1 MSLDI
6 SSDKLT
12 HPLLKPILLELTD
25 YFKKAGIS
33 FFVIG
38 ATARDIFM
46 ELHNQ
51 KSGRLTYDLDIAIT
65 VNDWEQ
71 WQKVE
76 KEIVSLENFTKD
88 KDQKQRFIYKGK
100 FQLDIVPFGEIMNQD
115 YKIFWPP
122 NEKLAMSVL
131 GFSAADEAS
140 LKVNVD
146 DEIKIKIATLN
157 SIFLLKIVAWKDRNH
172 KSNKDADDMGFI
184 LENYLNI
191 NAKRAAM
198 EHYDEVYGVEPHSE
212 IIGGATL
219 LGKDINELLNAH
231 PDTKISIV
239 DILNSEIKRK
249 EESKLINQII
259 ETHKSF
265 SYEEVLQSLK
275 NIVHQLN

>member
-71 WQKVE
+71 WKKVE

-88 KDQKQRFIYKGK
+88 NDQKQRFIYKGK

-122 NEKLAMSVL
+122 NEELAMSVL

-146 DEIKIKIATLN
+146 DEIEIKIASLN
-157 SIFLLKIVAWKDRNH
+157 GVFLLKIVAWKDRHH
-172 KSNKDADDMGFI
+172 KSNRDADDMGFI

-191 NAKRAAM
+191 NGQRAAM
-198 EHYDEVYGVEPHSE
+198 EYYDEVYGVEPYSE

-231 PDTKISIV
+231 PETKTSV
-239 DILNSEIKRK
+239 AEILNTEIKYK

-265 SYEEVLQSLK
+265 SYEEVLQGIK
-275 NIVHQLN
+275 NIVIQLK

>member
-76 KEIVSLENFTKD
+76 NEIVSLENFTKD

-122 NEKLAMSVL
+122 NEELAMSVL
-131 GFSAADEAS
+131 GFSAAVEAS
-140 LKVNVD
+140 IKVNVD
-146 DEIKIKIATLN
+146 DEIEIKIASLN
-157 SIFLLKIVAWKDRNH
+157 GVFLLKIVAWKDRH
-172 KSNKDADDMGFI
+172 HESNRDADDMGFI

-191 NAKRAAM
+191 NAQRAAM
-198 EHYDEVYGVEPHSE
+198 EYYDEVYGVEPHSE
-212 IIGGATL
+212 IISGATL
-219 LGKDINELLNAH
+219 LGKDINELLEAY
-231 PDTKISIV
+231 PETKTSV
-239 DILNSEIKRK
+239 AEILNTEIRHK

-265 SYEEVLQSLK
+265 SYEEVLQGIK
-275 NIVHQLN
+275 NIVVQLK